1 MLELIL
7 LIFFLFAWKFIFG
20 KIKCWFMSRHE
31 WGSGGIVR
39 YCQSCGKRQVLNMR
53 LGEYVDYR

>member
-1 MLELIL
+1 
-7 LIFFLFAWKFIFG
+7 
-20 KIKCWFMSRHE
+20 MSRHE